1 MAEWVFK
8 NNKHAGA
15 TTNTLP
21 SAKCLYMSIRGT
33 GGALAVAAIVTKNRE
48 KPEAFEK
55 NFMVAILDECGLAL
69 EKEMTVRE
77 KQAVEERAH
86 QETSGPTFSGP
97 SPRSAHAAHRH
108 HRQDQ
113 VAWRSLSTSCARR
126 SASSTATPRPPPAA
140 GR

>member
-1 MAEWVFK
+1 MSEFLTESERGVAEWVFK

-69 EKEMTVRE
+69 E
-77 KQAVEERAH
+77 
-86 QETSGPTFSGP
+86 
-97 SPRSAHAAHRH
+97 
-108 HRQDQ
+108 
-113 VAWRSLSTSCARR
+113 
-126 SASSTATPRPPPAA
+126 
-140 GR
+140 

>member
-1 MAEWVFK
+1 MTESERGVAEWVFK

-33 GGALAVAAIVTKNRE
+33 GGAWLWRPSSPRTGRS
-48 KPEAFEK
+48 PRPLRR

-86 QETSGPTFSGP
+86 QETLRANLLRAISHDL
-97 SPRSAHAAHRH
+97 R
-108 HRQDQ
+108 
-113 VAWRSLSTSCARR
+113 
-126 SASSTATPRPPPAA
+126 TP
-140 GR
+140 